1 MTLARNEAERYMREH
16 GYNDDLET
24 VFIGR
29 DFKISKISDNLF
41 KHVGIVPLDNV
52 VRIR

>member
-1 MTLARNEAERYMREH
+1 MTLARNEAERYMRSRGHNE
-16 GYNDDLET
+16 DLET

-41 KHVGIVPLDNV
+41 KKVGIVPLDNV
-52 VRIR
+52 VNFN